1 MWKRLREIAL
11 KWSPVLITAPTVAV
25 LIIGMRSL
33 GWLQLWE
40 WAVWDDFWRRRPLEP
55 KDPHIV
61 IVTIDEPDIQHVG
74 QWPMTDGQLAQLLQN
89 IKEQE
94 PRAIGMD
101 LYRDLAV
108 EPGHQQLVEVFKS
121 TPHLIGIQKVV
132 GDTQGRAVDPPPF
145 LQELNQIG
153 AADLLIDADGKI
165 RRGLL
170 SLKQENGETIYG
182 LGLSLALMYLEG
194 SGIELYA
201 VDADRGKVGLGQ
213 AVFVPFQKNDG
224 GYVDAD
230 AGGYQI
236 VLNFRGPLEAFQ
248 SISLTDVLTNRIPP
262 DLMRDRIILIG
273 AKASSLNDLFYTPYN
288 SRTRF
293 DRTPGVVIHA
303 NIISQIVGAATKG
316 RPLIQ
321 YWSEPMEWLWIFVW
335 SGLGAIL
342 AWKMPAM
349 QWIAGICLV
358 LGASLV
364 MSTYLAFLR
373 GWWIPVVPPLLA
385 LAGSVVAIGGYIVNL
400 ERRERQM
407 LMNLFGRNV
416 SPKIAEAIWTDRHKL
431 LEEGRLA
438 GHNLT
443 ATVLF
448 TDIKGFGAIAQQMEP
463 AELMSWLNE
472 YMNTMAD
479 IVFQYDGVVD
489 KFIGDKVM
497 ASFGVPIPRTTQSEI
512 ALDAIAAVSC
522 AREMGQ
528 KLRQLNQQWHASG
541 LPTVAMHIGIATG
554 TVVAGS
560 LGSRQRLNYT
570 TLGDTV
576 NIASALERYDKSKH
590 GGVCLI
596 LVSPQTYF
604 HIQNSFPT
612 QVIGTISLK
621 GRSQPLKVHQVLLD
635 NFS

>member
-1 MWKRLREIAL
+1 MRELAE
-11 KWSPVLITAPTVAV
+11 KWSPVSIAAPSVAV
-25 LIIGMRSL
+25 LIVGMRSVGL
-33 GWLQLWE
+33 LQLGEWE
-40 WAVWDDFWRRRPLEP
+40 VWDNYWRWRPLEP

-61 IVTIDEPDIQHVG
+61 IVTIDEPDIKHVG
-74 QWPMTDGQLAQLLQN
+74 QWPMTDGQLAQLIKN

-121 TPHLIGIQKVV
+121 TPNLIGIQKVV
-132 GDTQGRAVDPPPF
+132 GNVQGRAVEPPP
-145 LQELNQIG
+145 LLGKLNQIG
-153 AADLLIDADGKI
+153 AADLVIDADGKI

-182 LGLSLALMYLEG
+182 LGLRLALMYLEG

-201 VDADRGKVGLGQ
+201 VDGSPGKVGLGQ

-230 AGGYQI
+230 DGGYQI
-236 VLNFRGPLEAFQ
+236 VLNFRGPLENFH
-248 SISLTDVLTNRIPP
+248 SISLTDVLKNNIPA
-262 DLMRDRIILIG
+262 DLMRDRIVLIG
-273 AKASSLNDLFYTPYN
+273 ANATSLNDLFYTPYN

-303 NIISQIVGAATKG
+303 NIISQIVLAATEG
-316 RPLIQ
+316 RSLIKS
-321 YWSEPMEWLWIFVW
+321 WSEPMEWLWIFIW

-342 AWKMPAM
+342 AWKLPAM
-349 QWIAGICLV
+349 EWIAGICLV

-364 MSTYLAFLR
+364 LSTYLAFLQ

-385 LAGSVVAIGGYIVNL
+385 LTGSVVALGGYIVNM

-416 SPKIAEAIWTDRHKL
+416 SPKIADAIWQDRHKL

-438 GHNLT
+438 GHHLT

-448 TDIKGFGAIAQQMEP
+448 ADLKGFGAIAEQMDP
-463 AELMSWLNE
+463 TELMSWLNE

-489 KFIGDKVM
+489 KFIGDQVM
-497 ASFGVPIPRTTQSEI
+497 AVFGVPIPRTEASEI

-522 AREMGQ
+522 ARQMGR
-528 KLRQLNQQWHASG
+528 KLRQLNQQWRSSG
-541 LPTVAMHIGIATG
+541 LPNVAMHIGIATG

-576 NIASALERYDKSKH
+576 NIAAALERYDKSKH

-596 LVSPQTYF
+596 LVSPETYF
-604 HIQNSFPT
+604 YIQKQFPT
-612 QVIGTISLK
+612 QIIGTISLK
-621 GRSQPLKVHQVLLD
+621 GRSQPLKIHQVLLD
-635 NFS
+635 DCQS